1 VASRFDSARSL
12 SYGLTRSAL
21 RSPRTIDNDDA
32 VVAAFREELLLLL
45 TTEAQRA
52 Y

>member
-21 RSPRTIDNDDA
+21 RSPRTIDDA